1 MHMPPP
7 SPEETARAIEIGHEP
22 STVSIKGLAW
32 FFVVFFSFAAI
43 VHVLIWI
50 MYREMVKY
58 EESQNVQRSVLE
70 AGVKPPPEPRLQP
83 TREVHERTE
92 PEDVALMRGRNNLE
106 FYRRG
111 WITDKGEFRIPD
123 EVIAKVASSSTG
135 TK

>member
-70 AGVKPPPEPRLQP
+70 GRRKTAARAAASAHPRSS
-83 TREVHERTE
+83 RAHR
-92 PEDVALMRGRNNLE
+92 AR
-106 FYRRG
+106 RRG
-111 WITDKGEFRIPD
+111 ADARPKQSRVLSPRVDHG
-123 EVIAKVASSSTG
+123 
-135 TK
+135 